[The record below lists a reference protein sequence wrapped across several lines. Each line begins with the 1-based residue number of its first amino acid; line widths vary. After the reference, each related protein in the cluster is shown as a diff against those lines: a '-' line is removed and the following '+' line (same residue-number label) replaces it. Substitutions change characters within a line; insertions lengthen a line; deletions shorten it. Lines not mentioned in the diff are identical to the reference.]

1 MQAQALY
8 NSVFGVVGRSQTKMD
23 LDVSFGHTPLN
34 RAKVAK
40 CVIVDPL
47 PMSDRL
53 YNLKQISGSDG

>member
-34 RAKVAK
+34 LAKVAK
-40 CVIVDPL
+40 CVIDPL

-53 YNLKQISGSDG
+53 YNLKPISGNDG